1 MSKENLDKALY
12 GLYQLNSTF
21 NEEVTSN
28 FEFKSRYEALSEKYT
43 HLQEVFKH
51 EMEELIKENP
61 RIKGLKSLEELIT
74 LTTP

>member
-1 MSKENLDKALY
+1 LY

-21 NEEVTSN
+21 NEEITSN
-28 FEFKSRYEALSEKYT
+28 FEFKSRYETLSEKYS

-61 RIKGLKSLEELIT
+61 RTKGLKSLEELIT